1 MITTRQKYVR
11 YTKSYF
17 RELQEKYGEIPENH
31 REAIDL
37 RMNFFRDYI
46 LHRVILL
53 NIQYTNILY
62 LKRVQ
67 PNIKQPMRKTGLT
80 LLEENTIGM

>member
-53 NIQYTNILY
+53 NYTIY
-62 LKRVQ
+62 
-67 PNIKQPMRKTGLT
+67 
-80 LLEENTIGM
+80 